1 MFNQNEIM
9 SKLKKEDLE
18 QDILI
23 EYSSRI
29 MHFYENNKAA
39 VIGGGIGLVLAIGL
53 TVGYIIYSGNQEEE
67 AVNLLG
73 IAEQELLQ
81 GNYQEALNGNE
92 QEFTLGFVQIA
103 DNYSGTKAGNLAHY
117 YAAISEYELGN
128 YEEALSYIQEYDVP
142 EGILGVA
149 PISMH
154 ANILVELERFE
165 EAAEQFE
172 RAANWDENSSTTP
185 YNLYKAAEAHR
196 AAGNNEQ
203 ALAKIE
209 TIISEYPNSQ
219 QIAEAERLKGLLT
232 TSTTAG

>member
-1 MFNQNEIM
+1 M
-9 SKLKKEDLE
+9 SKLKKEELE

-29 MHFYENNKAA
+29 MHFYENNKAT
-39 VIGGGIGLVLAIGL
+39 VIGGGIGLILAIGL
-53 TVGYIIYSGNQEEE
+53 TIGYIIHSGNQAEE

-92 QEFTLGFVQIA
+92 EEFTLGFVQIA

-128 YEEALSYIQEYDVP
+128 YEQAIEYMQEYDVP

-154 ANILVELERFE
+154 ANILVELERYE

-185 YNLYKAAEAHR
+185 YNLFKAAEAHS

-203 ALAKIE
+203 ALAHIE
-209 TIISEYPNSQ
+209 TIINDYPNSQ
-219 QIAEAERLKGLLT
+219 QIAQAEKMKGLLNEP
-232 TSTTAG
+232 SAG

>member
-1 MFNQNEIM
+1 M
-9 SKLKKEDLE
+9 SKLKKEELE

-23 EYSSRI
+23 EYSSRF

-53 TVGYIIYSGNQEEE
+53 TIGYIIYSGNLEEE
-67 AVNLLG
+67 ATNLLG

-92 QEFTLGFVQIA
+92 EEFTLGFVQIA
-103 DNYSGTKAGNLAHY
+103 NNYGGTEAGNLAFY

-128 YEEALSYIQEYDVP
+128 YEQALSYIQQYDLP
-142 EGILGVA
+142 DGILGVS

-154 ANILVELERFE
+154 ANILIELERYQ
-165 EAAEQFE
+165 EAAEQYE
-172 RAANWDENSSTTP
+172 KAANWDENDSTTP

-196 AAGNNEQ
+196 EAGNTEQ
-203 ALAKIE
+203 ALAHIQ
-209 TIISEYPNSQ
+209 TIIDEYPNSQ
-219 QIAEAERLKGLLT
+219 QIAQAERLKGLLNQP
-232 TSTTAG
+232 TAG

>member
-1 MFNQNEIM
+1 M

-29 MHFYENNKAA
+29 MHFYETNKAA
-39 VIGGGIGLVLAIGL
+39 VIGGGIGLVLVIGL
-53 TVGYIIYSGNQEEE
+53 TIGYIIYSGNQEEE
-67 AVNLLG
+67 ATNLLG

-81 GNYQEALNGNE
+81 GNYQDALNGNE
-92 QEFTLGFVQIA
+92 EEFTLGFVQIA
-103 DNYSGTKAGNLAHY
+103 DNYSGTESGNLAHY

-128 YEEALSYIQEYDVP
+128 YEQALTYMQEYDVP

-154 ANILVELERFE
+154 ANILIELERYQQAAEKFE
-165 EAAEQFE
+165 EAA
-172 RAANWDENSSTTP
+172 NWNENSSTTP

-196 AAGNNEQ
+196 EAGNNEQ
-203 ALAKIE
+203 ALAHIE
-209 TIISEYPNSQ
+209 TIINEYPNSQ
-219 QIAEAERLKGLLT
+219 QIAQAERMKGLLT
-232 TSTTAG
+232 ESATAG

>member
-1 MFNQNEIM
+1 M
-9 SKLKKEDLE
+9 SKLKKEELE

-29 MHFYENNKAA
+29 MHFYENNKAT
-39 VIGGGIGLVLAIGL
+39 VIGGSIGLILAVGL
-53 TVGYIIYSGNQEEE
+53 TIGYIIHSGNQAEE

-92 QEFTLGFVQIA
+92 EEFTLGFVQIA

-128 YEEALSYIQEYDVP
+128 YEQAIEYMQEYDVP

-154 ANILVELERFE
+154 ANILIELERFD

-203 ALAKIE
+203 ALAHIE
-209 TIISEYPNSQ
+209 TIINDYPNSQ
-219 QIAEAERLKGLLT
+219 QLAQAEKMKGLL
-232 TSTTAG
+232 SQPTAG

>member
-1 MFNQNEIM
+1 M
-9 SKLKKEDLE
+9 SKLKKEELE

-39 VIGGGIGLVLAIGL
+39 VIGGGVGLILAIGL
-53 TVGYIIYSGNQEEE
+53 TIGYIIHSGNQEEE

-92 QEFTLGFVQIA
+92 EEFTLGFVQIS

-128 YEEALSYIQEYDVP
+128 YEQAIEYMQEYDVP

-154 ANILVELERFE
+154 ANILVELERYE

-185 YNLYKAAEAHR
+185 YNLFKAAEAHR

-203 ALAKIE
+203 ALAHIE
-209 TIISEYPNSQ
+209 TIINDYPNSQ
-219 QIAEAERLKGLLT
+219 QLAQAEKMKGLL
-232 TSTTAG
+232 SEPTAG